1 MACETCEAKET
12 TGPYDQGVHPRL
24 CRDCMVEVC
33 EKCAGLYE
41 DDAEAVG
48 DPLEYRWCGTVLCKE
63 CLDERKK
70 PA

>member
-1 MACETCEAKET
+1 
-12 TGPYDQGVHPRL
+12 
-24 CRDCMVEVC
+24 MVEVC

-48 DPLEYRWCGTVLCKE
+48 DPSEYRWCGTVLCKE